1 MRIDVN
7 QIPVEE
13 VRLAEKISPGELDL
27 GTQQLEF
34 SSPVEVLARVSCI
47 TNALTVNLELSAKAR
62 FHCSRCLEEAEIVF
76 EKKFT
81 LNYPLSRSD
90 RFIDLNPDIREEL
103 IVNYPVKLLC
113 KADCKG
119 LCPKCGKNLN
129 EGGCTCGS
137 T

>member
-1 MRIDVN
+1 VRIDVN
-7 QIPVEE
+7 QIPVEG

-27 GTQQLEF
+27 DTQQLKF
-34 SSPVEVLARVSCI
+34 STPVEVSARAWRI
-47 TNALTVNLELSAKAR
+47 TNALSVDVELSVKAR
-62 FHCSRCLEEAEIVF
+62 MQCSRCLEEAEIIF

-81 LNYPLSRSD
+81 LNYPLSRTDKS
-90 RFIDLNPDIREEL
+90 IDLNPEIREEL

-113 KADCKG
+113 KADCRG

-129 EGGCTCGS
+129 QGGCTCGS